1 VKILDKYRTGYLENR
16 ESLNKG
22 IGVRV
27 IWTGKE
33 LESLS
38 YQIGSGSVY

>member
-1 VKILDKYRTGYLENR
+1 MTRTGYPKGR

-22 IGVRV
+22 IGCVNV
-27 IWTGKE
+27 IWTGNE

-38 YQIGSGSVY
+38 YQIQSG

>member
-1 VKILDKYRTGYLENR
+1 VKILGKYRTGYLESR

-22 IGVRV
+22 IGCVNV
-27 IWTGKE
+27 IWTDNE

-38 YQIGSGSVY
+38 YQIGSG